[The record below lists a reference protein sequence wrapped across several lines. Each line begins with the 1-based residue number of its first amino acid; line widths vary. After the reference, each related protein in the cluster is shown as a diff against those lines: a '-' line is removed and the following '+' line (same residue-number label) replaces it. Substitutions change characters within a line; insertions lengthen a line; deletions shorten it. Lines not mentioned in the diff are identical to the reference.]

1 MTQIFN
7 QQKQKGLRRKLR
19 KEPISCE
26 RKLWNKLRNN
36 QLGYKF
42 RRQYGIGRYIVDFYC
57 PKLKLVIE
65 IDGATHSTEEE
76 EERDEERQKYFESL
90 GLTVKRYL
98 NVDIINNFDEA
109 IIDISKACDELFESN
124 PPPPASRACL
134 ECLRSR

>member
-7 QQKQKGLRRKLR
+7 QQKQKCLRRKLR

-26 RKLWNKLRNN
+26 RKIWSKLRNN
-36 QLGYKF
+36 QSGYKF

-76 EERDEERQKYFESL
+76 EKNDEERQKYLESL

-98 NVDIINNFDEA
+98 NVDIINNFDEVA
-109 IIDISKACDELFESN
+109 ENIKEV
-124 PPPPASRACL
+124 CL
-134 ECLRSR
+134 ELKKELSL